1 MLVDADTGQLLAVS
15 HRAVAAHREQAEAP
29 EADAPQAVEQELFL
43 QQLETGTAPC
53 DDISELVADIRRC
66 RRTAADA
73 ARAAGADL
81 VAVGTPVLGGQD
93 RQVTPKDRYQRIVE
107 EFGEI
112 GRQGSVCGMHVHVDV
127 ADDEEAVRVIDGLRP
142 WLPVLRALSVNSP
155 YWYGGDTGYA
165 SWRTQV
171 WGRWPSAGPS
181 EPYGDL
187 AGYRRATEAVIGSG
201 AALDHGMLYLDARP
215 SQAYPTVEL
224 RVFDVVTEVDDIGL
238 LAALA
243 RALVDTLATDA
254 EAVPGAPSWRT
265 DLVRAAHWRASRDGL
280 SRDLLDPLTGE
291 VAPART
297 VIETVI
303 ERCRRSL
310 DASGDLDL
318 VETSAEALLAR
329 GTGATRQR
337 AVAERSDPE
346 AAATAVVADLRE
358 RFTAS
363 LESSKA

>member
-127 ADDEEAVRVIDGLRP
+127 ADDEEAVRVIDRLRP
-142 WLPVLRALSVNSP
+142 WLPVLRALSVNSID
-155 YWYGGDTGYA
+155 YSRADFADGSRQYDVIVDIGGNTSLSRLRNALTADGTLVIVGGEGG
-165 SWRTQV
+165 
-171 WGRWPSAGPS
+171 GRWLGGTDRQIRAMLLSPFVKQRLGTFISSGNGA
-181 EPYGDL
+181 DL
-187 AGYRRATEAVIGSG
+187 
-201 AALDHGMLYLDARP
+201 
-215 SQAYPTVEL
+215 PTL
-224 RVFDVVTEVDDIGL
+224 
-238 LAALA
+238 
-243 RALVDTLATDA
+243 
-254 EAVPGAPSWRT
+254 T
-265 DLVRAAHWRASRDGL
+265 DLIEAGRLTPAIDRTFPLSEAAKAI
-280 SRDLLDPLTGE
+280 
-291 VAPART
+291 AY
-297 VIETVI
+297 
-303 ERCRRSL
+303 
-310 DASGDLDL
+310 
-318 VETSAEALLAR
+318 VEAGHAR
-329 GTGATRQR
+329 GK
-337 AVAERSDPE
+337 
-346 AAATAVVADLRE
+346 VVI
-358 RFTAS
+358 TV
-363 LESSKA
+363 